1 MEIIRFANN
10 AYVTPTVWSDL
21 ITFIETFITIFLE
34 RTVQIV
40 NMQKYALKVN
50 VKRITLKINKMST
63 LFLFQSFLI

>member
-1 MEIIRFANN
+1 MEIIRFTNN

-50 VKRITLKINKMST
+50 VKRITLKK
-63 LFLFQSFLI
+63 